1 MSAARTFPPVT
12 GLPAFIVVRVG
23 LGVGT
28 MHDMCWEGAG
38 CRFEHNGCDIWQ
50 SNFRQFA
57 RIPLQGF
64 SVSDFSQ

>member
-1 MSAARTFPPVT
+1 
-12 GLPAFIVVRVG
+12 
-23 LGVGT
+23 